1 MGMGRHN
8 HLLTDAVREIRHTR
22 KKFISLLIM
31 NFLAVGFLAG
41 LRMTAPDMKHS
52 LDVYYDEQNLMDL
65 RIISTLGMTQDDI
78 DVLKSFHD
86 ESGIPAIT
94 DVEGSKYL
102 DALIGED
109 TVTVFSM
116 PEKINRLR
124 LTQGRLPETGSECV
138 VEQLLADK
146 LGIRIGDTISINT
159 DDADKLT
166 TEFSA
171 LSEHTFTVC
180 GMAISPMYISKTRGN
195 SSIGTGIVTAWVSV
209 PEEVFTQDYY
219 TAVYLTTDELDPLE
233 CYIDQEY
240 KSKSDSLKE
249 ALKPLGKERSAA
261 RHEQLIREATITD
274 MMAQILSSGLESV
287 NVESGKWYILGRNTL
302 ESYEEFAMDSDRMS
316 NLADVFPMI
325 FFLVAA
331 LSSLTTM
338 TRMVEDHRTEIG
350 CMKAMG
356 FSGRDVGIK
365 YIGYAAAS
373 SLTGGLAGWIIGIL
387 AIPGIIYY
395 EWGLE
400 YLLPPMRFMVSAVV
414 FAYSVGLAVLAT
426 AGSAAAACMTTL
438 TASAASLMRP
448 RAPRPGK
455 RVLLERIP
463 IIWSRLSFIQKVSVR
478 NLFRYKRR
486 FWMTVAGIGGCT
498 ALVVTGLGLRDSI
511 FDILAW
517 QFDEITCYDA
527 ALGLSEE
534 IHAADK
540 MKLKETLDESASI
553 QSYQECNESW
563 MTFETENGKVEN
575 VSVICVDDLHA
586 LDGFMNLRH
595 REQGGGINAKYREL
609 FNSPLDMEPDGIII
623 DEKMAEIL
631 DVGVGSEI
639 TLRNADEEEFTGVI
653 SDITENY
660 VNHYAYMTRKCMKN
674 MTGDWPLYNTVLV
687 RLSEGVREEEVAKK
701 LISLEG
707 VISYN
712 RIDQMRTR
720 FENSIRSINAIIVI
734 IIAAAAL
741 LAFLVLFN
749 LTNISVTE
757 RIRELATLKVLGFYD
772 AETASYVYRENGFL
786 TLIGAAAGLFMGKW
800 LHSWLIR
807 TIEVDYLMFGRSVHP
822 QSFVIAAVL
831 TFLFSFSV
839 NFFSFFTIR
848 DIDMIE
854 SLKSV
859 E

>member
-1 MGMGRHN
+1 MGMGRDN
-8 HLLTDAVREIRHTR
+8 HLLTDTVREIRHTR

-78 DVLKSFHD
+78 DALKSLS
-86 ESGIPAIT
+86 EEPGIPAVT
-94 DVEGSKYL
+94 EVEGSKYL

-109 TVTVFSM
+109 TVTVFSL

-124 LTQGRLPETGSECV
+124 ITSGRLPENGSECI

-171 LSEHTFTVC
+171 LSEHAFTVC

-233 CYIDQEY
+233 CYMDRKY
-240 KSKSDSLKE
+240 KSKVDSLKE

-261 RHEQLIREATITD
+261 RHEQLIREATVTD

-316 NLADVFPMI
+316 SLADVFPMI

-356 FSGRDVGIK
+356 FSGRDVSIK

-373 SLTGGLAGWIIGIL
+373 SLTGGLAGWLIGVF

-400 YLLPPMRFMVSAVV
+400 YLLPPMRFLVSAVV
-414 FAYSVGLAVLAT
+414 FVYSAGFAVLAT

-438 TASAASLMRP
+438 SASAASLMRP
-448 RAPRPGK
+448 RAPKPGK

-463 IIWSRLSFIQKVSVR
+463 VIWSRLSFIQKVSVR

-511 FDILAW
+511 FDILTW

-540 MKLKETLDESASI
+540 MKLRETLDESSSI
-553 QSYQECNESW
+553 KGYKECNESW
-563 MTFETENGKVEN
+563 MTFETQNGKVEN

-595 REQGGGINAKYREL
+595 REQGGGISAKYREL

-631 DVGVGSEI
+631 DVSVGSEV
-639 TLRNADEEEFTGVI
+639 TLRNADEEEFIGVI

-687 RLSEGVREEEVAKK
+687 HLAEEVREDELAKK
-701 LISLEG
+701 LISLDG
-707 VISYN
+707 VVSYN

-720 FENSIRSINAIIVI
+720 FENSIRSINVIIVI

-749 LTNISVTE
+749 LTNINVTE

-807 TIEVDYLMFGRSVHP
+807 TIEVDFLMFGRSVHP
-822 QSFVIAAVL
+822 RSFVIAAVL
-831 TFLFSFSV
+831 TFLFSLSV

-848 DIDMIE
+848 EIDMIE